1 MDPIQ
6 RLSRVLLAATLVS
19 TSMLAVVGG
28 GAVLA
33 DDFRCVGTK
42 GSRTFDGNVI
52 VPRGKWCKLDGTTVK
67 GNVEI
72 KANATVILVG
82 ARIDG
87 NVQSKASDVRKVVV
101 RDRARIDGD
110 VQVDNGGRV
119 VVKGSAVAGNI
130 QLKGNRRLSTV
141 NGNTVDGD
149 IQLFSNPG
157 GFEVWRNRVDG
168 NLQCKGNGDPRRG
181 DDNIVQGDKEG
192 QCRGR

>member
-1 MDPIQ
+1 MNPIQ

-52 VPRGKWCKLDGTTVK
+52 VPKGKSCRLNGTTVK

-82 ARIDG
+82 ARIEG
-87 NVQSKASDVRKVVV
+87 NVQSKASNVKKVVV

-110 VQVDNGGRV
+110 IQVDKGRRV
-119 VVKGSAVAGNI
+119 IVKDSFVDGNI
-130 QLKGNRRLSTV
+130 QLKQNRQLSTV
-141 NGNTVDGD
+141 NDNTVNGD

-157 GFEVWRNRVDG
+157 GFAVWRNRVDG
-168 NLQCKGNGDPRRG
+168 NLQCKSNGSPRRG
-181 DDNIVQGDKEG
+181 DGNIVQGDKEG